1 MITGVTA
8 TVQFLHSDQGHV
20 VRSDSWAGFSRPKED
35 AVEATSA
42 DVRQSLIAVCFG
54 VPGVSAVFLFAQL
67 FPNITHTWR
76 QTSHLYHL
84 HRQKQ
89 SSEMLHCTSDFHCTL
104 TPLSY
109 VELLWLLAVFPQ
121 AFSIIHRPI
130 SQTQLQH
137 QTKKWVHFNMYYEYN
152 TQFHRQELTIL
163 FSFMFQ

>member
-20 VRSDSWAGFSRPKED
+20 VRSDSRAGFSRPKED

-42 DVRQSLIAVCFG
+42 GVRQGLVAVCFG

-89 SSEMLHCTSDFHCTL
+89 SSEILHCTSDFHCAL
-104 TPLSY
+104 TPPSY
-109 VELLWLLAVFPQ
+109 LELLGLLAQCFPSVFYY
-121 AFSIIHRPI
+121 
-130 SQTQLQH
+130 SQTH
-137 QTKKWVHFNMYYEYN
+137 QSNSTSKWVHFNMYYEYN
-152 TQFHRQELTIL
+152 TQFHRQELAI
-163 FSFMFQ
+163 